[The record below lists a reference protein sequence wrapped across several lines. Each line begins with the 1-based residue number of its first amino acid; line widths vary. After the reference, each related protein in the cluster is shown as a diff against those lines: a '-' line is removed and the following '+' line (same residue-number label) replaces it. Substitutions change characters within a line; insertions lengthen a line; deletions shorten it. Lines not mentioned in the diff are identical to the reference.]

1 MKKEKMF
8 DKWFSDNYGK
18 LRAKCLITN
27 LFGELMYNYQQDVF
41 HDAYLTTRQQVSE
54 EESTFEIV
62 FRANFKQLSKKAYRD
77 SQKEVTPS
85 SLFWSFLT
93 FLDEEEETNTKDK
106 VQALADKVKACAK
119 KTFSKD
125 EFNLLEMYFKYSLNL
140 QEIANMYGCGAPAI
154 FTRLNKM
161 KNVLFAKFE
170 DEFKNL

>member
-1 MKKEKMF
+1 MKKEKIF

-27 LFGELMYNYQQDVF
+27 LFGELMYSYQQDIF
-41 HDAYLTTRQQVSE
+41 HDAYLTTRQQISDD
-54 EESTFEIV
+54 ESTFEIV
-62 FRANFKQLSKKAYRD
+62 FRANFKKLSKRAYRD

-93 FLDEEEETNTKDK
+93 FLDEEEDTNTKDM
-106 VQALADKVKACAK
+106 VQSLADKVKKYAK
-119 KTFSKD
+119 ERFSKD
-125 EFNLLEMYFKYSLNL
+125 EFTLLEMYFKYSLSL
-140 QEIANMYGCGAPAI
+140 TEISNMYGCTAPAI

-170 DEFKNL
+170 DEFKTL

>member
-1 MKKEKMF
+1 MKKEKIF
-8 DKWFSDNYGK
+8 DKWFAENYGK

-27 LFGELMYNYQQDVF
+27 LFGELMFNYQQDIF

-54 EESTFEIV
+54 DESTFEIV

-77 SQKEVTPS
+77 SQKEVSPS

-93 FLDEEEETNTKDK
+93 FLDDEEEVTDKDK
-106 VQALADKVKACAK
+106 VQALADKVKAYAK

-125 EFNLLEMYFKYSLNL
+125 EYSLLEMYFKYSLNL
-140 QEIANMYGCGAPAI
+140 SQIADVFDCTAPAI
-154 FTRLNKM
+154 FTRLGKM

-170 DEFKNL
+170 DEFKTL